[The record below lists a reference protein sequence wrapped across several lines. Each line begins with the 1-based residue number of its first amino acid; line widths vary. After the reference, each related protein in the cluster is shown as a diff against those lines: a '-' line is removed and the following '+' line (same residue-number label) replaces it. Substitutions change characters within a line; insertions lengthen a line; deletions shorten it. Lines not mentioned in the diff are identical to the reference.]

1 MVFFRRAESLGA
13 VQRDL
18 AEISRDGPGR
28 IAIYGGKEKK
38 GRSGL

>member
-18 AEISRDGPGR
+18 AETSRDGPVGT
-28 IAIYGGKEKK
+28 AIYGGEEKK